1 MDKKELGLIIKEGEG
16 LTIEF
21 KEKYTPR
28 IVEDIVAFSN
38 TRGGFILL
46 GINDNGK
53 VTGERLTNNMKADI
67 NSLARGCDPHVSV
80 KSISRIGN
88 VVVIEIPEGED
99 EPYSCSAG
107 YYRRLDAVSQKMS
120 RKELQIMFQK
130 SISIPFE
137 ERINDEVTWKDI
149 SKTKIKAFLKEAE
162 IHTSRIVPRE
172 VFESL
177 KLSKDDKIKN
187 AGILFFA
194 SDPRKFIFH
203 TEATLV
209 AFKGTERI
217 HIYDKLDVRDD
228 LLTQFNEAIMFLK
241 KHLNV
246 RIEIKD
252 ANRKNIYEIPIDAL
266 REAVANAIMHRDYS
280 MRGTSLMVEVH
291 DDRVDI
297 SNPGGLPEG
306 LDINSLGK
314 EEISVRRNELIAD
327 LFSRMDKAERI
338 GTGMKRMRKMMKDA
352 GLPYPEIKSG
362 TFFTISFE
370 RSRYQPPEITGKET
384 IEKTS
389 KKTIEKTREKIIRL
403 IKGNSAIT
411 IQELSKETGLSVQG
425 VMWNLNK
432 LKKGKRIK
440 RIGPDKGGYWK
451 VVK

>member
-1 MDKKELGLIIKEGEG
+1 MDKKELELIIKEGEG

-80 KSISRIGN
+80 KSISQIGN

-403 IKGNSAIT
+403 IKGNPAIT

>member
-1 MDKKELGLIIKEGEG
+1 MDEKELGLIIKEGEG

-80 KSISRIGN
+80 KSISQIGN

-172 VFESL
+172 VFESF

-389 KKTIEKTREKIIRL
+389 KKTIEKTGEKIIRL

-451 VVK
+451 VIK

>member
-1 MDKKELGLIIKEGEG
+1 MCE
-16 LTIEF
+16 
-21 KEKYTPR
+21 
-28 IVEDIVAFSN
+28 
-38 TRGGFILL
+38 
-46 GINDNGK
+46 
-53 VTGERLTNNMKADI
+53 
-67 NSLARGCDPHVSV
+67 
-80 KSISRIGN
+80 
-88 VVVIEIPEGED
+88 
-99 EPYSCSAG
+99 
-107 YYRRLDAVSQKMS
+107 
-120 RKELQIMFQK
+120 
-130 SISIPFE
+130 
-137 ERINDEVTWKDI
+137 
-149 SKTKIKAFLKEAE
+149 
-162 IHTSRIVPRE
+162 
-172 VFESL
+172 L
-177 KLSKDDKIKN
+177 KLKMQTVKI
-187 AGILFFA
+187 
-194 SDPRKFIFH
+194 SMR
-203 TEATLV
+203 
-209 AFKGTERI
+209 
-217 HIYDKLDVRDD
+217 
-228 LLTQFNEAIMFLK
+228 FL
-241 KHLNV
+241 
-246 RIEIKD
+246 
-252 ANRKNIYEIPIDAL
+252 IDAL

-440 RIGPDKGGYWK
+440 RIGPDKGGHWEITK
-451 VVK
+451 

>member
-80 KSISRIGN
+80 KSISQIGN

-172 VFESL
+172 VFESF